1 MAEENIF
8 LFVPNLI
15 GYARIVLALL
25 SFYLM
30 PCCPVPAVFCY
41 LLSALLDAFDGHAAR
56 ALNQSTKFGAMLD
69 MLTDRCATMCLLV
82 NLALLYPSY
91 TFLFQLS
98 MCLDIASHW
107 LHLHSSTMQGSASH
121 KAIDLSGNPIL
132 RLYYTSKRG
141 CTGCRESA
149 PWCACSSPASA
160 SCTSSPPP
168 RTWPP
173 STSPS
178 ARRRR
183 PRPSESHDT
192 GEGGRERERERG
204 REQNL
209 QHQIDPQPS
218 CSHCCCCFV

>member
-30 PCCPVPAVFCY
+30 PFSPWPAVFCY

-82 NLALLYPSY
+82 NLSLLYPSY
-91 TFLFQLS
+91 TFFFQVS

-107 LHLHSSTMQGSASH
+107 LHMHSSTVKGSASH

-132 RLYYTSKRG
+132 HLYYTSRLALFVMCMG
-141 CTGCRESA
+141 NELFFCLLYVLHFVEE
-149 PWCACSSPASA
+149 PAGWLYGLLALSGIICLLKSVISLVHLITA
-160 SCTSSPPP
+160 SQNM
-168 RTWPP
+168 
-173 STSPS
+173 
-178 ARRRR
+178 AAM
-183 PRPSESHDT
+183 DT
-192 GEGGRERERERG
+192 AEREAKAKAKA
-204 REQNL
+204 Q
-209 QHQIDPQPS
+209 
-218 CSHCCCCFV
+218 

>member
-30 PCCPVPAVFCY
+30 PCCPLPAVFCY

-82 NLALLYPSY
+82 NLSLLYPSY

-98 MCLDIASHW
+98 MTLDVASHW
-107 LHLHSSTMQGSASH
+107 LHLHSSMMKGAASH
-121 KAIDLSGNPIL
+121 KTIDLSGNPIL
-132 RLYYTSKRG
+132 RIYYTSKPVLFVMCMG
-141 CTGCRESA
+141 NELFFCLLYVLHHIEEPAAWLYWLQGV
-149 PWCACSSPASA
+149 CAVISFLKAGISVLHLITASRNMA
-160 SCTSSPPP
+160 
-168 RTWPP
+168 
-173 STSPS
+173 
-178 ARRRR
+178 AV
-183 PRPSESHDT
+183 DAA
-192 GEGGRERERERG
+192 EREKTMTKT
-204 REQNL
+204 Q
-209 QHQIDPQPS
+209 
-218 CSHCCCCFV
+218 

>member
-1 MAEENIF
+1 MAEANIF

-30 PCCPVPAVFCY
+30 PCCPTPAIFCY
-41 LLSALLDAFDGHAAR
+41 LFSALLDAFDGHAAR

-107 LHLHSSTMQGSASH
+107 LHLHSTMMKGSASH
-121 KAIDLSGNPIL
+121 KTIDLSGNPIL
-132 RLYYTSKRG
+132 RIYYTSKPVLFVMCMG
-141 CTGCRESA
+141 NELFFCLLYILYHMEEPA
-149 PWCACSSPASA
+149 AWLYWLQAVCAIICLLKSGISLLHLVTASKNMA
-160 SCTSSPPP
+160 
-168 RTWPP
+168 
-173 STSPS
+173 
-178 ARRRR
+178 AFDAA
-183 PRPSESHDT
+183 E
-192 GEGGRERERERG
+192 
-204 REQNL
+204 
-209 QHQIDPQPS
+209 HQKAATKSQ
-218 CSHCCCCFV
+218 

>member
-30 PCCPVPAVFCY
+30 PCCPVSAVFCY

-107 LHLHSSTMQGSASH
+107 LHLHSSMMKGSASH
-121 KAIDLSGNPIL
+121 KTIDLSGNPIL
-132 RLYYTSKRG
+132 RIYYTSRPVLFVMCMG
-141 CTGCRESA
+141 NELFFCLLYILYYIEEPAAWLYWLQGL
-149 PWCACSSPASA
+149 CAVICLLKSGISLLHLITASQNMVA
-160 SCTSSPPP
+160 FD
-168 RTWPP
+168 
-173 STSPS
+173 
-178 ARRRR
+178 AA
-183 PRPSESHDT
+183 
-192 GEGGRERERERG
+192 EREKTAAKT
-204 REQNL
+204 Q
-209 QHQIDPQPS
+209 
-218 CSHCCCCFV
+218 